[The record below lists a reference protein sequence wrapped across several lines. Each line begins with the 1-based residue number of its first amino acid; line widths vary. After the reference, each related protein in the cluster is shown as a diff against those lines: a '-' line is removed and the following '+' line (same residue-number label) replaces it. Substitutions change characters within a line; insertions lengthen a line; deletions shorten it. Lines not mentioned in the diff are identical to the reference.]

1 MVKKTKPRKTRTKP
15 TIKQQKFIEAVFET
29 GNKAEAAR
37 RAWYKCKDN
46 KQAASVWYENM
57 IKPYIK
63 VAIEERVKNAK
74 AVIYKIAMQ
83 ESAKETDRIKAAQDI
98 IDRVEWKALAR
109 TEHSWEI
116 KILSESELWE

>member
-1 MVKKTKPRKTRTKP
+1 
-15 TIKQQKFIEAVFET
+15 
-29 GNKAEAAR
+29 
-37 RAWYKCKDN
+37 
-46 KQAASVWYENM
+46 
-57 IKPYIK
+57 
-63 VAIEERVKNAK
+63 
-74 AVIYKIAMQ
+74 MQ